1 MSAHTIQAI
10 KESIFEKHAF
20 SLKSEEY
27 FLNDFLQE
35 MKFKVAVLHKFQFNM
50 YPKRMTAFER
60 NYIKY
65 VPIAEKQCTL
75 CIEAFQ

>member
-1 MSAHTIQAI
+1 M
-10 KESIFEKHAF
+10 
-20 SLKSEEY
+20 
-27 FLNDFLQE
+27 QE

-65 VPIAEKQCTL
+65 VPIAEKQCAL
-75 CIEAFQ
+75 CIEVFQ